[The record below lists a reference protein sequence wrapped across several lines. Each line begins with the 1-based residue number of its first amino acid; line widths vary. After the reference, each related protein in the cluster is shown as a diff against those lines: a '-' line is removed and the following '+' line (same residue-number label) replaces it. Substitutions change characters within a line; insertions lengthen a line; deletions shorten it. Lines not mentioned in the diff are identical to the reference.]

1 MRVIFENG
9 TSAHVEC
16 DVDTKTIEALKV
28 LSDVVQKAYQNGFES
43 GYDMGKEDSLII
55 DEPEPKN

>member
-9 TSAHVEC
+9 TLAHVEY
-16 DVDTKTIEALKV
+16 DVDAKTIEALKV
-28 LSDVVQKAYQNGFES
+28 LSDVVQKSYQNGFES

-55 DEPEPKN
+55 DKP